1 MRERWSPVAERI
13 AIVTGASQGI
23 GLAITHALA
32 ETGAGLCLVAAPHD
46 EEALRAV
53 AAEVDA
59 IAVAA
64 DVGEASTADRAV
76 RETIERYGRLDWLAS
91 NAGIAYFEDVLDA
104 PLEHFD
110 RTMHVNVRGM
120 YLMVVAA
127 ARQMTTTGGGSVVCT
142 ASTASWVGEEL
153 QAVYNASKGAVAQL
167 ARSFAV
173 DLARHGIRVN
183 AVAPGWVRTPA
194 TEEIVANP
202 AEWSKHRSRIP
213 LDRPAEPSEIAAVVR
228 FLLSDAASYVT
239 GSVVVADGGLTSGY
253 RFSDWDAVE
262 RDDGPRTPGPS
273 T

>member
-1 MRERWSPVAERI
+1 MADRA

-23 GLAITHALA
+23 GRAVSYALA
-32 ETGAGLCLVAAPHD
+32 EAGAGLCLVAAPAD
-46 EEALRAV
+46 EEALRAL
-53 AAEVDA
+53 AEELDA
-59 IAVAA
+59 EHLAA
-64 DVGEASTADRAV
+64 DIGDPSTAPRAV
-76 RETIERYGRLDWLAS
+76 ELATGRFGRLDWVAS

-120 YLMVVAA
+120 YLMVSAA
-127 ARQMTTTGGGSVVCT
+127 ARAFVARGGGGAVVCT
-142 ASTASWVGEEL
+142 ASTASFLGEEL

-213 LDRPAEPSEIAAVVR
+213 LDRPAAPEEIASVVR
-228 FLLSDAASYVT
+228 FLLSDEASYVT
-239 GSVVVADGGLTSGY
+239 GALVVADGGLTAGY
-253 RFSDWDAVE
+253 RFTDWEAEV
-262 RDDGPRTPGPS
+262 RDEPPRWRAGSP
-273 T
+273 